1 MEDGILDFFMH
12 LDRQLAGLVDA
23 YPGWI
28 YALMFVVVF
37 AETGLIFM
45 AILPGDS
52 LLFAAGALAASQ
64 GKLDLTFLF
73 PLMFAAA
80 FCGDQVNWLFGKLV
94 GARAFRKDG
103 RLFNKK
109 NLDLAKRY
117 YKQHGI
123 QTLLMGRF
131 IPVIRSVTPLA
142 AACTGMHYPTFL
154 TLSLIGTAVWTA
166 LFLLL
171 GYFIGDLDIVQGRF
185 IIVLGSIM
193 ILTMLPG
200 VFQLVG
206 RMKHRPGHGHSHGTG
221 PRKKA
226 LRPS

>member
-1 MEDGILDFFMH
+1 MENGVLDFLMH
-12 LDRQLAGLVDA
+12 LDRHLADLVEA

-28 YALMFVVVF
+28 YALMFLVVF

-64 GKLDLTFLF
+64 GKLELPLLL
-73 PLMFAAA
+73 PLMVAAA

-94 GARAFRKDG
+94 GERPFRKDG
-103 RLFNKK
+103 RLFNRK
-109 NLDLAKRY
+109 NLEKAERFYRD
-117 YKQHGI
+117 HGI
-123 QTLLMGRF
+123 QAIILGRF

-142 AACTGMHYPTFL
+142 AACSGMHYRTFL
-154 TLSLIGTAVWTA
+154 PLSLVGTAFWTA

-171 GYFIGDLDIVQGRF
+171 GYSIGDLEIVQGRF
-185 IIVLGSIM
+185 VFVLGTVLLIT
-193 ILTMLPG
+193 LLPG
-200 VFQLVG
+200 VFQFLVEA
-206 RMKHRPGHGHSHGTG
+206 RHRHGHGSAR
-221 PRKKA
+221 RKKA